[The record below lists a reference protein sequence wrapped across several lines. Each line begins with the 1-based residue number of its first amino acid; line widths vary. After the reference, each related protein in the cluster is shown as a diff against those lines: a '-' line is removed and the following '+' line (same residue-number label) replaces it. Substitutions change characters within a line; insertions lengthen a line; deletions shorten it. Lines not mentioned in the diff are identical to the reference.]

1 MKEILTHDVLFGLAI
16 TIIMYKI
23 GVMVN
28 KKLGVIANSLLIAM
42 IGIIGV
48 LLAFDIPF
56 DAYNQGGSIISGF
69 INPATVALALPLYKN
84 FDLVKKY
91 FHIIS
96 ISVISGILASTLS
109 VMGLSYLFHVG
120 AAIKQS
126 LIPKTVTT
134 AIALPL
140 SESVGGILSL
150 TVIAVIM
157 TGIVGTIFGPV
168 LFKLLK
174 VKHPI
179 AQGVA
184 LGTSSH
190 AIGTSKAVEIGQEV
204 GAISSISL
212 ILAGVM
218 MTILIEII

>member
-28 KKLGVIANSLLIAM
+28 KKLGVLANSLLIAM

-56 DAYNQGGSIISGF
+56 DTYNQGGSIISAF

-84 FDLVKKY
+84 VDLVKKY
-91 FHIIS
+91 FHIIA

-109 VMGLSYLFHVG
+109 VMGLSYLFHVD